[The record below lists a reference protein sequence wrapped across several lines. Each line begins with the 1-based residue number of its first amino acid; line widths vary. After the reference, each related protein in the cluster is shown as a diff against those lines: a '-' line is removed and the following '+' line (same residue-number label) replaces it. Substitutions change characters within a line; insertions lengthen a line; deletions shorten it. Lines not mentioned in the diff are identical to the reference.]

1 MRGLERITEK
11 IISEAQAEAARIIE
25 NARQASGEIM
35 LAAGVEADEI
45 KAAIGDKAQSE
56 AESIITGAKSGA
68 ALRKRD
74 LLLRTK
80 SDIIDGVYARA
91 YEEIKNLPEEKYCE
105 MVSRLVAKAIIDEL
119 ATEKTNIE
127 LYGAENLSLPE
138 KYELIFNKNDKERF
152 GKTILAG
159 VERVIIGKMDRSVLG
174 KLCIAS
180 ETAEIDGGVI
190 VRFDSIEANCSL
202 EKVFAAMRERTETE
216 ISAYLFS
223 DDKK

>member
-1 MRGLERITEK
+1 MRGLDRITEK

-25 NARQASGEIM
+25 NARQESGEIM

-138 KYELIFNKNDKERF
+138 KYELIFNKNDKEKL